1 MCNFDIIYPP
11 YGKKT
16 PTSDVV
22 RLPNSM
28 PSYPWPKPLNDG
40 AGIMRALRLWLAE
53 PDSLEE
59 RRERLAT
66 VEQMIKSLNG

>member
-1 MCNFDIIYPP
+1 
-11 YGKKT
+11 
-16 PTSDVV
+16 
-22 RLPNSM
+22 
-28 PSYPWPKPLNDG
+28 
-40 AGIMRALRLWLAE
+40 MRALRLWLAE